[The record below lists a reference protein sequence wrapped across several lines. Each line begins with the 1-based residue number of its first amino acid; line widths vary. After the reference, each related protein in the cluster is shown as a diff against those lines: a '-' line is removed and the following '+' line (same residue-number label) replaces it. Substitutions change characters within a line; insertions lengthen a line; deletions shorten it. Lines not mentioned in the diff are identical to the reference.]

1 MDYKNI
7 NVKILPKSDHNFN
20 AISMNIPMT
29 FFPTEMEKLTLKF
42 IWNSKDPEQPKKKKN
57 LEKEEYREFTFP
69 NFKTFYKPTI
79 IKTVLYYHKER
90 HTDQRN

>member
-1 MDYKNI
+1 
-7 NVKILPKSDHNFN
+7 
-20 AISMNIPMT
+20 
-29 FFPTEMEKLTLKF
+29 MEFQRTQ
-42 IWNSKDPEQPKKKKN
+42 NSQKKKKN